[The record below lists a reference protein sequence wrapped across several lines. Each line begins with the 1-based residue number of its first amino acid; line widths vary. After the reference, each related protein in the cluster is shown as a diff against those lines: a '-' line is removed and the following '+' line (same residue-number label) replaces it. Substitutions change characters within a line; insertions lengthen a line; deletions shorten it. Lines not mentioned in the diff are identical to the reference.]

1 MKADYCVD
9 YLSHCW
15 NTDDLIS
22 TFQETRKQR
31 QKFIVNNVTTTTS
44 FLIKNETKLK
54 KSEEY
59 KSKRF
64 QNALWR
70 NMARH
75 CTDNLSKSNKLVN
88 PATVSW

>member
-1 MKADYCVD
+1 MKAEYCVD

-15 NTDDLIS
+15 STDDLIF
-22 TFQETRKQR
+22 TFQESRKQR
-31 QKFIVNNVTTTTS
+31 QKYTINPVTMTT

-59 KSKRF
+59 KSQRF

-75 CTDNLSKSNKLVN
+75 CTENLSKSNKLVN